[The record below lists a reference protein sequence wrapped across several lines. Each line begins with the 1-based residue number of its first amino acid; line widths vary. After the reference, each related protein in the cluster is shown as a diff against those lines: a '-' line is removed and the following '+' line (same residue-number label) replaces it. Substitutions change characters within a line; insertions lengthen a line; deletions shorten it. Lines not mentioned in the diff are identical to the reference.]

1 MDHGDRFLVDLTF
14 PNAEGEAQTLNLEAG
29 KALYI
34 LGPNGSG
41 KSTLLFQW
49 ARGRENIKVIPGNR
63 EVMFP
68 ESSVSMTPKQAVDE
82 TTNERNWIRSEN
94 PRTSSGH
101 HNSQYW
107 LKAMLF
113 RLKAREDF
121 SNAEYVRQDQAGNE
135 EMKKK
140 LLEEMPLKLINEAFR
155 AASLPISFRWDKDS
169 VLKVNKSGVGT
180 FYDFNQMSDGER
192 AAFIITTQAIL
203 AEVDNAILVDEPER
217 HLHRAISAP
226 LLSHLR
232 ELRPD
237 LAWVVATHDVSLSR
251 ADPLGSVLLL
261 YGKEPKGWRSEFIA
275 DVWQLAPAISEAI
288 YGAREKVI
296 FVEGETS
303 SLDLPIYSA
312 VYPNCTVLAAGS
324 CRDVVNA
331 TSGLASMRKLHHM
344 EARGLVDR
352 DNLPNAEQLIAKGV
366 HPISFYAVESVY
378 YHPDVIDAIRQL
390 SGSEAS
396 LEDLCTSACRAISD
410 DDMKRLAK
418 DAAYKSFAARI
429 SSGVPSFSNFDVEAQ
444 DIGVT
449 ANPSQIYKEK
459 LADFQEL
466 VKTENWIGIIENFK
480 IKSLKSP
487 KRISDGLAYK
497 SPEAYETVV
506 RKRLV
511 QDPDLLERVRGML
524 PQPF

>member
-1 MDHGDRFLVDLTF
+1 MVELTF
-14 PNAEGEAQTLNLEAG
+14 PNAEGEIHTLSLEAG

-49 ARGRENIKVIPGNR
+49 ARRRENTKLIPGNR
-63 EVMFP
+63 EVIFP
-68 ESSVSMTPKQAVDE
+68 ESAVSITAEQAVVE
-82 TTNERNWIRSEN
+82 TRNERNTISSAN
-94 PRTSSGH
+94 SRTSSGH
-101 HNSQYW
+101 HNSQRW

-155 AASLPISFRWDKDS
+155 AASLPISFKWDQDS
-169 VLKVNKSGVGT
+169 VLKVNKSGVDGT
-180 FYDFNQMSDGER
+180 YDFNEMSDGER
-192 AAFIITTQAIL
+192 AAFIIATQAIL
-203 AEVDNAILVDEPER
+203 AEEGNAILVDEPER

-237 LAWVVATHDVSLSR
+237 LAWVVATHDVSLPR

-261 YGKEPKGWRSEFIA
+261 YGKEPNGWRSEFIA
-275 DVWQLAPAISEAI
+275 NVWQLAPAVSEAI

-312 VYPNCTVLAAGS
+312 VYTNFTVLAAGS
-324 CRDVVNA
+324 CRDVVNS
-331 TSGLASMRKLHHM
+331 TSGLRSMDQLHHM

-366 HPISFYAVESVY
+366 HPITFYAIESVY
-378 YHPDVIDAIRQL
+378 YHPEVIDNIREL

-396 LEDLCTSACRAISD
+396 LEVLCDAACAAISD
-410 DDMKRLAK
+410 EDMKRLAK
-418 DAAYKSFAARI
+418 DAAYKAFAARI
-429 SSGVPSFSNFDVEAQ
+429 SSAVPSFSDFDVEAQ
-444 DIGVT
+444 DLGVT
-449 ANPSQIYKEK
+449 ANPSQIYEGK
-459 LADFQEL
+459 LGYFQEL
-466 VKTENWIGIIENFK
+466 VANGNWTGIIESFK

-487 KRISDGLAYK
+487 KRISDGLGYK

-506 RKRLV
+506 RRRLGSG
-511 QDPDLLERVRGML
+511 PINRLAGALSA
-524 PQPF
+524 

>member
-1 MDHGDRFLVDLTF
+1 MVDLTY
-14 PNAEGEAQTLNLEAG
+14 PDAKGEQQSIAVEAG

-49 ARGRENIKVIPGNR
+49 ARGRDKLKLIPGNR
-63 EVMFP
+63 EVIFRQ
-68 ESSVSMTPKQAVDE
+68 SAVSMTPKQAVDE
-82 TTNERNWIRSEN
+82 VEQEKNWINRQTS
-94 PRTSSGH
+94 RTESGN
-101 HNSQYW
+101 HNSHSW
-107 LKAMLF
+107 LNAMLF

-121 SNAEYVRQDQAGNE
+121 SNAEYVRQDEAGNDAAKRKLRE
-135 EMKKK
+135 E
-140 LLEEMPLKLINEAFR
+140 LPLKLINETFR
-155 AASLPISFRWDKDS
+155 AASLPISLSWNKDS
-169 VLKVNKSGVGT
+169 VLKVKKAGVDSP
-180 FYDFNQMSDGER
+180 YDFNQMSDGER
-192 AAFIITTQAIL
+192 AAFIIATQAVL
-203 AEVDNAILVDEPER
+203 AEDGDAILIDEPER

-237 LAWVVATHDVSLSR
+237 LAWIVATHDLSLPR

-261 YGKEPKGWRSEFIA
+261 YGKEPNGWRSEFIA
-275 DVWQLAPAISEAI
+275 DVWQLAPAVSEAI
-288 YGAREKVI
+288 YGARERVI
-296 FVEGETS
+296 FVEGETA

-312 VYPNCTVLAAGS
+312 VYANCTVLAAGS

-331 TSGLASMRKLHHM
+331 TSGLSGMAQLHQM

-352 DNLPNAEQLIAKGV
+352 DNLPNADQLIAKGV
-366 HPISFYAVESVY
+366 HPISFYAVESIY

-396 LEDLCTSACRAISD
+396 LEDLLGAACGAISA
-410 DDMKRLAK
+410 DDMRRLAK
-418 DAAYKSFAARI
+418 DAAYKAFVARI
-429 SSGVPSFSNFDVEAQ
+429 SSGVPSFSDFDVEAQ
-444 DIGVT
+444 ELGVT
-449 ANPSQIYKEK
+449 ANPSQIYEEK
-459 LADFQEL
+459 QAEFQKL
-466 VKTENWIGIIENFK
+466 VEQGNWIGIIERFK

-511 QDPDLLERVRGML
+511 QDPELLECVRGML

>member
-1 MDHGDRFLVDLTF
+1 MVDLTF
-14 PNAEGEAQTLNLEAG
+14 PNVEGESQTLSLEAG

-49 ARGRENIKVIPGNR
+49 ARGRANIKLIPGNR

-68 ESSVSMTPKQAVDE
+68 ESAVSLTAKQAMDGTRQE
-82 TTNERNWIRSEN
+82 RDWIMSTNS
-94 PRTSSGH
+94 RTSSGA
-101 HNSQYW
+101 HNSQNW

-135 EMKKK
+135 EIKKK
-140 LLEEMPLKLINEAFR
+140 LLEEMPLKLINEAFC

-169 VLKVNKSGVGT
+169 VLKVNKSGLDST
-180 FYDFNQMSDGER
+180 YDFNEMSDGER
-192 AAFIITTQAIL
+192 AAFIIAAQTIL
-203 AEVDNAILVDEPER
+203 AEVGNAILVDEPER

-237 LAWVVATHDVSLSR
+237 LAWVVATHDVSLPR

-261 YGKEPKGWRSEFIA
+261 YGKEPNGWKSEFIA

-288 YGAREKVI
+288 YGARERVI

-312 VYPNCTVLAAGS
+312 VYAHCTVLATGS

-331 TSGLASMRKLHHM
+331 MLGLTSMGQLHHM

-352 DNLPNAEQLIAKGV
+352 DNLPNAAQLIAKGV
-366 HPISFYAVESVY
+366 HPIPFYAIESVY
-378 YHPDVIDAIRQL
+378 YHPSVIETIRHL

-396 LEDLCTSACRAISD
+396 LEELCAAACRAISD

-418 DAAYKSFAARI
+418 DAAYKAFAARI
-429 SSGVPSFSNFDVEAQ
+429 SSGVPSFSDFDVEAQ
-444 DIGVT
+444 DLGVT
-449 ANPSQIYKEK
+449 ANPSQIYEEK
-459 LADFQEL
+459 LSYFREL
-466 VKTENWIGIIENFK
+466 VENGNWIGIIECFK

-506 RKRLV
+506 RRRLV
-511 QDPDLLERVRGML
+511 QDPELLERVRGML

>member
-1 MDHGDRFLVDLTF
+1 MVELTF

-49 ARGRENIKVIPGNR
+49 ARERENVKLIPGNR
-63 EVMFP
+63 DVVFP
-68 ESSVSMTPKQAVDE
+68 ESAVSMTPQQAVNE
-82 TTNERNWIRSEN
+82 TRSERNWINNRNS
-94 PRTSSGH
+94 RTTSGH
-101 HNSQYW
+101 HNSQFW
-107 LKAMLF
+107 LKTMLF

-121 SNAEYVRQDQAGNE
+121 LNAEYVRQDQAGSE
-135 EMKKK
+135 EMKEQ
-140 LLEEMPLKLINEAFR
+140 LLEQMPLKLINEAFR
-155 AASLPISFRWDKDS
+155 AASLPISFRWDQDS
-169 VLKVNKSGVGT
+169 VLKVKKIGVDII
-180 FYDFNQMSDGER
+180 YDFNEMSDGER

-237 LAWVVATHDVSLSR
+237 LVWVVATHDVSLPR
-251 ADPLGSVLLL
+251 ADPLGSVLIL
-261 YGKEPKGWRSEFIA
+261 YGKEPNGWRSEFLA
-275 DVWQLAPAISEAI
+275 DVWQLAPAVSEAI
-288 YGAREKVI
+288 YGARERVI

-312 VYPNCTVLAAGS
+312 VYANCTVLAAGS

-331 TSGLASMRKLHHM
+331 TSGLTNMGQLHHM

-366 HPISFYAVESVY
+366 HPLPFYAIESVY
-378 YHPDVIDAIRQL
+378 YHPDVINAIRQL

-396 LEDLCTSACRAISD
+396 LEDLCAAACGAISD
-410 DDMKRLAK
+410 EDMMRLAK
-418 DAAYKSFAARI
+418 DAAYKAFAARI
-429 SSGVPSFSNFDVEAQ
+429 SSGVPSFSDFDVEAS
-444 DIGVT
+444 DLGVT
-449 ANPSQIYKEK
+449 ANPSQIYEEK
-459 LADFQEL
+459 LANFQEL
-466 VKTENWIGIIENFK
+466 VQRGSWIGIIQCFK

-511 QDPDLLERVRGML
+511 QDTELLERVRGML